1 MSLAAGGGGGGRARF
16 FGEMKGLRFAG
27 EAEEAS
33 GGYYSSYCSYSTS
46 STTTLASSS
55 VGDSG
60 LHNVQ
65 TRACVRVSRAV
76 MAAARMVGK
85 RPSCSKGYLSLT
97 SSTS

>member
-1 MSLAAGGGGGGRARF
+1 
-16 FGEMKGLRFAG
+16 MKGLRFAG

-33 GGYYSSYCSYSTS
+33 GGYYSSYSSYSS

-97 SSTS
+97 SSNS

>member
-1 MSLAAGGGGGGRARF
+1 
-16 FGEMKGLRFAG
+16 MKGLRFAG

-33 GGYYSSYCSYSTS
+33 GGYYSSYS
-46 STTTLASSS
+46 SSNTTLASSS